1 MQNLSIQ
8 RVMLLVMVAMLFTL
22 AVRFPTDT
30 DTWWHIRS
38 GEHTLTEGM
47 IYSDPFSFTKQGEE
61 WINHSWGTQIIL
73 YVVYEVAGNAGLSL
87 YAAVL
92 ATGGMWMLYQI
103 SWGNVYLRA
112 FVLVLG
118 AATAAV
124 FWSPRPHMMSF
135 FLSTV
140 ILYLLFTYKY
150 RKVDRLW
157 FIVPLMLIWGNL
169 HAGFSIGYIFIGGF
183 IAGEIMNNLTNAH
196 SEERVA
202 IAGIRKLIIVS
213 LVSVAALVVNPY
225 GFDMLLVPF
234 QTVGIGALRD
244 FIQEWNS
251 PNFQERQTWPFILL
265 LFGTFGAVGASNKRL
280 DWTHFILMMG
290 TAFMALT
297 AGRNIAVFAVVTVP
311 VMTYHLDAY
320 FTEKGWIIKPITR
333 VPKRQARLNLVILI
347 VVVLGA
353 LLNMVAVLAPERVDE
368 AQREALPVQ
377 VAEFLN
383 TEQPEGPMFNS
394 YNWGGYLMFAAP
406 DYPVYTDGRTDLYK
420 DEFLTQYIHTA
431 TGREGWQEQLDADGV
446 NLVVVESG
454 SGLARQLA
462 DDENWTLIY
471 PNDDYP
477 DEQRVIYQR
486 QETE

>member
-1 MQNLSIQ
+1 MQNLSIP
-8 RVMLLVMVAMLFTL
+8 RVMLLVMVALLFTL

-38 GEHTLTEGM
+38 GEYTLTEGM

-61 WINHSWGTQIIL
+61 WINHSWGSQIIL
-73 YVVYEVAGNAGLSL
+73 YLVYEIAGDAGLAL
-87 YAAVL
+87 YTAVL
-92 ATGGMWMLYQI
+92 STGGMWMLYQVC
-103 SWGNVYLRA
+103 WGNVYLRA

-140 ILYLLFTYKY
+140 VLYLLLIYKY

-157 FIVPLMLIWGNL
+157 LVVPLMLIWANL

-183 IAGEIMNNLTNAH
+183 IAGEIMNHLTNAH
-196 SEERVA
+196 SDERVPST
-202 IAGIRKLIIVS
+202 GIRKLIIVS

-225 GFDMLLVPF
+225 GFDILIVPF
-234 QTVGIGALRD
+234 QTIGIGVLRD

-251 PNFQERQTWPFILL
+251 PNFQERQTWPFVLL
-265 LFGTFGAVGASNKRL
+265 LFVTFGAVGVSNKRL
-280 DWTHFILMMG
+280 DWTHFIWMMG

-311 VMTYHLDAY
+311 VLTHHLDAY
-320 FTEKGWIIKPITR
+320 FTEKGWIIKPVTQ
-333 VPKRQARLNLVILI
+333 VPKQQARLNLVILI
-347 VVVLGA
+347 VVMLGA
-353 LLNMVAVLAPERVDE
+353 LLNVVAVLEPERVDE

-377 VAEFLN
+377 MAEFLN
-383 TEQPEGPMFNS
+383 AEKPEGPMFNS
-394 YNWGGYLMFAAP
+394 YDWGGYLIFAVP

-420 DEFLTQYIHTA
+420 DEFLMQYIRIA
-431 TGREGWQEQLDADGV
+431 TGRDGWQEQLDADRV
-446 NLVVVESG
+446 NLVVVERG
-454 SGLARQLA
+454 SGLAQRLVNA
-462 DDENWTLIY
+462 KDWVLIY

-486 QETE
+486 QEPA